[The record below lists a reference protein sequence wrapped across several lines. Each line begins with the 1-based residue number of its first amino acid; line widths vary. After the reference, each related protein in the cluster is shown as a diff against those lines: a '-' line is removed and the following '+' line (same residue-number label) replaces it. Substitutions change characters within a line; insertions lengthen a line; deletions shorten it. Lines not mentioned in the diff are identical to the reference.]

1 MLILQ
6 FGVLKMIFNYKRVST
21 IIQSTERQLIDVP
34 CDREYEDKLS
44 GKNRERPQLEAMLSN
59 LRAGDVVNV
68 HSMDRLARNTRDLL
82 NIVEEINNAGAIIK
96 FHKENLTFS
105 PDKKDPYQEMMMTML
120 AAVSSLER
128 ALINDR
134 VREGVALAKAK
145 GKYKGGKN
153 KLSTEQVKELNNL
166 YKNGIAVAKIARK
179 FEITRPTVYSYIE
192 K

>member
-1 MLILQ
+1 
-6 FGVLKMIFNYKRVST
+6 MIFNYKRVST
-21 IIQSTERQLIDVP
+21 LIQSTERQLIDVP

-82 NIVEEINNAGAIIK
+82 NIVEEINNAGAIVK

-128 ALINDR
+128 SLINDR

-166 YKNGIAVAKIARK
+166 YKNGVSVAEIARK

>member
-1 MLILQ
+1 
-6 FGVLKMIFNYKRVST
+6 
-21 IIQSTERQLIDVP
+21 
-34 CDREYEDKLS
+34 
-44 GKNRERPQLEAMLSN
+44 MLSN

-82 NIVEEINNAGAIIK
+82 NIVEEINNIGATIK
-96 FHKENLTFS
+96 FHKENLIFS

-128 ALINDR
+128 SLINDR

-153 KLSTEQVKELNNL
+153 KLSDEQVIELNNL
-166 YKNGIAVAKIARK
+166 YKNGVSDEQVIELNNLYKNGVAVAEIARK